1 MEVPAET
8 VLDSRGDFVQKSRDI
23 VCERA
28 VNDDDIRVEG
38 VQDGVEA
45 DADVVGEVLHDFSG
59 IGVAVLVILDEALD
73 RDSVQA
79 LGRGEIFQDSGFRD
93 VLLEAAPVAAG
104 AGTAVGEENRVAE
117 FAGITVLAGVEFTI
131 DENSH
136 SDALV
141 DVQEDHVF
149 KVLCTGGFT
158 DHREVCLVFY
168 NDRNLKFFFEE
179 VFQVGMLQIVI
190 WGK

>member
-8 VLDSRGDFVQKSRDI
+8 VLDSRGDFIQKSRDI

-79 LGRGEIFQDSGFRD
+79 LGRSEIFQDSGFRD

-117 FAGITVLAGVEFTI
+117 FAGITVLAGIEFAV
-131 DENSH
+131 DQNSH
-136 SDALV
+136 ADAFV
-141 DVQEDHVF
+141 DVQKDHIF
-149 KVLCTGGFT
+149 KVLRTGSFT
-158 DHREVCLVFY
+158 DDGEIGFVF
-168 NDRNLKFFFEE
+168 NDNRNLKFFFEV
-179 VFQVGMLQIVI
+179 VFQVGMFQVVI
-190 WGK
+190 WGE